1 MSTVDDITD
10 VLEAYPEALD
20 RISDA
25 VHASGG
31 MPPVE
36 RAAAIGA
43 ATATAVATEATG
55 VSLAALNH
63 FLDGVELA
71 EIGQH
76 YIDYFDW
83 QGWRWPMSMWAD
95 QTSVDG
101 NGQEAMRED
110 LLTVRDQY
118 GFDYPDE
125 EAVFAYL
132 EDGGNDL
139 GDEDAEVSAL
149 DIARLWQRRY
159 QTSFDSWEQI
169 ADSWLDDHDPD
180 QLWEVLRGLA
190 GDGQAEM
197 FDELKNKLGRDV
209 ALGEDPVLHYIDRLG
224 SHGDLLCL
232 KRRDG

>member
-1 MSTVDDITD
+1 MSTVDDLTD

-25 VHASGG
+25 VHASNG
-31 MPPVE
+31 MPPAE

-43 ATATAVATEATG
+43 TTATAITTEATG
-55 VSLAALNH
+55 ISLAVLNH

-76 YIDYFDW
+76 YIDCFDW
-83 QGWRWPMSMWAD
+83 QGWRWPMGMWAD
-95 QTSVDG
+95 QSSVNEDG
-101 NGQEAMRED
+101 REAMRED

-149 DIARLWQRRY
+149 DIGRLWQRRY
-159 QTSFDSWEQI
+159 QDSFDSWEQI
-169 ADSWLDDHDPD
+169 ADSWLDDHDPE

-190 GDGQAEM
+190 GDGQDEM

-209 ALGEDPVLHYIDRLG
+209 ALGEEPVLHYIDRLG